1 MQKIIISIF
10 AMLITINSVKAETIT
25 KTLTNLGINK
35 SAVSVSIKEAKTG
48 KELYALNPKTPMLP
62 ASTLKIITT
71 SAISDALG
79 ADYLFT
85 TTLYK
90 STNNDLYLKLSGDPF
105 LTTAD
110 LEKLITT
117 AKDKNIAPKT
127 FFIDDTVFDKS
138 EWGEGWQWD
147 DDLNPLMPKFSAY
160 NINKNLVKIE
170 ITPTY
175 DNVPATIAVKP
186 FYPVTF
192 MNLLITDKKQPNNIK
207 LERNN
212 SIAPNMINIS
222 GTVSKLSSIFIP
234 VNNPKINFVLRL
246 EEVIRNKK
254 LEYFNPIKNETLPA
268 QNVYVVD
275 KIEHEITPMLETILK
290 NSNNLVAESLF
301 KMAGSVW
308 ANSQGS
314 SENSVSMLNTYLKNI
329 DINTDD
335 IKIVD
340 GSGVSKNNLM
350 TADFMT
356 DFLVYKAGETEFE
369 TFKNMLPKPGEG
381 TLKNRMLYMKDNLN
395 AKTGTLSDTSAIAG
409 YIITRRGKMY
419 TFDIMINDAKT
430 TSADKKNIE
439 EQILRNIYA
448 NY

>member
-25 KTLTNLGINK
+25 KTLTNLGVNK

-71 SAISDALG
+71 SAISDTLG

-105 LTTAD
+105 FTTTD

-175 DNVPATIAVKP
+175 NNIPATIAVKP

-192 MNLLITDKKQPNNIK
+192 MNLLVTDKTQPNNIK

-212 SIAPNMINIS
+212 SIAPNMINIT
-222 GTVSKLSSIFIP
+222 GTVSKLNSIFIP

-254 LEYFNPIKNETLPA
+254 FEYFNPIKNETLPA
-268 QNVYVVD
+268 QNIYVVD
-275 KIEHEITPMLETILK
+275 KIEHEITPMIETILK

-308 ANSQGS
+308 ANSQGT

-329 DINTDD
+329 NINTDD
-335 IKIVD
+335 IKVVD

-356 DFLVYKAGETEFE
+356 DFLVYRAGENEFE

-409 YIITRRGKMY
+409 YIITRRGRMY
-419 TFDIMINDAKT
+419 AFDIMINDAKT